1 MSDEILKTVLPA
13 LDLAAF
19 QRRADGT
26 FTSLA
31 PRPAWFARLVADPT
45 FPFLGHILE
54 EATAFWNSGEA
65 GRREWGPVA
74 EVDDSGSEFHYRV
87 TALTSAGSQFLVFQL
102 DLGADQ
108 VREVLQK
115 VRTDMLAAEQR
126 AGSDA
131 RERKAH
137 LSRLRRS
144 ADAFGDAILRG
155 VLKKKTSVDPVLEAL
170 TTTGGELLEAI
181 DDIVQ
186 ATRPARR

>member
-1 MSDEILKTVLPA
+1 MSDEILKTVVPA

-19 QRRADGT
+19 QRHADGT
-26 FTSLA
+26 FTSVA

-54 EATAFWNSGEA
+54 EAEAFWNGGEV

-74 EVDDSGSEFHYRV
+74 EVDDSGSEFHYKV
-87 TALTSAGSQFLVFQL
+87 TALNSASSQFLVFQL

-126 AGSDA
+126 AGSDL
-131 RERKAH
+131 RKRQAH

-155 VLKKKTSVDPVLEAL
+155 VLKKATAADPVLDAL
-170 TTTGGELLEAI
+170 TTTGGELLQAI

-186 ATRPARR
+186 ATRLGRR

>member
-1 MSDEILKTVLPA
+1 
-13 LDLAAF
+13 
-19 QRRADGT
+19 
-26 FTSLA
+26 
-31 PRPAWFARLVADPT
+31 
-45 FPFLGHILE
+45 
-54 EATAFWNSGEA
+54 
-65 GRREWGPVA
+65 
-74 EVDDSGSEFHYRV
+74 
-87 TALTSAGSQFLVFQL
+87 
-102 DLGADQ
+102 
-108 VREVLQK
+108 
-115 VRTDMLAAEQR
+115 MLAAEQR

>member
-19 QRRADGT
+19 QRHADGR
-26 FTSLA
+26 FASIA
-31 PRPAWFARLVADPT
+31 PRPAWFGRLVADPT

-54 EATAFWNSGEA
+54 EAEVFWKGGEV

-74 EVDDSGSEFHYRV
+74 EVDESGSEFHYRV
-87 TALTSAGSQFLVFQL
+87 TALNSASSQFLVFQL

-115 VRTDMLAAEQR
+115 VRTDMLATEQR

-131 RERKAH
+131 RKRRAQ
-137 LSRLRRS
+137 LSHLRRS

-155 VLKKKTSVDPVLEAL
+155 VLKKATSADPVLEAL
-170 TTTGGELLEAI
+170 TTTGGDLLQAI

-186 ATRPARR
+186 TTRPGRR

>member
-19 QRRADGT
+19 QRNADGK
-26 FTSLA
+26 FTSIA
-31 PRPAWFARLVADPT
+31 PRPAWFGRLVADPT

-54 EATAFWNSGEA
+54 EAEVFWNGGEV

-74 EVDDSGSEFHYRV
+74 EVDESGSEFHYRV
-87 TALTSAGSQFLVFQL
+87 AALNSAGSQFLVFQL

-131 RERKAH
+131 RKRKAQ
-137 LSRLRRS
+137 LSHLRRA

-155 VLKKKTSVDPVLEAL
+155 VLKKATAADPVLDAL
-170 TTTGGELLEAI
+170 TTTGGDLLQAI
-181 DDIVQ
+181 DNIVQ

>member
-19 QRRADGT
+19 QRQSDGT
-26 FTSLA
+26 FTSIA
-31 PRPAWFARLVADPT
+31 PRPVWFARLVADPT

-54 EATAFWNSGEA
+54 EAEAFWKGGEA
-65 GRREWGPVA
+65 GRQEWGPVA
-74 EVDDSGSEFHYRV
+74 EADESGAEFHYRV
-87 TALTSAGSQFLVFQL
+87 IALNSAGNHFLVFQL

-131 RERKAH
+131 RKRRAN

-155 VLKKKTSVDPVLEAL
+155 VLKKATAADPVLEAL

-186 ATRPARR
+186 STRPGRH

>member
-13 LDLAAF
+13 LDLAVF
-19 QRRADGT
+19 QRHADGG
-26 FTSLA
+26 SRRS
-31 PRPAWFARLVADPT
+31 RPGRRGSGASSPIRT

-54 EATAFWNSGEA
+54 EAEVFWKGGEV

-74 EVDDSGSEFHYRV
+74 EVDESGSEFHYRV
-87 TALTSAGSQFLVFQL
+87 TALNSARSQFLVFQL

-115 VRTDMLAAEQR
+115 VPTEMLATEQR

-131 RERKAH
+131 RKRKAQ
-137 LSRLRRS
+137 LSHLRRS

-155 VLKKKTSVDPVLEAL
+155 VLKKATSADPVLEAL
-170 TTTGGELLEAI
+170 TTTGGDLLQAI

-186 ATRPARR
+186 TTRPGRR

>member
-1 MSDEILKTVLPA
+1 MSDQILKTVLPA

-26 FTSLA
+26 FTSIA
-31 PRPAWFARLVADPT
+31 PRPVWFARLVADPT

-54 EATAFWNSGEA
+54 EAEAFWKDRKE
-65 GRREWGPVA
+65 GRLEWGPVA
-74 EVDDSGSEFHYRV
+74 EVDESGSEFHYRV
-87 TALTSAGSQFLVFQL
+87 IAINAAGNRFLVFQL

-115 VRTDMLAAEQR
+115 VRTDMLAAEER

-131 RERKAH
+131 LKRKVH

-155 VLKKKTSVDPVLEAL
+155 VLKKATAADPVLEAL
-170 TTTGGELLEAI
+170 TTTGSELLEAI

-186 ATRPARR
+186 ATRPRRH